1 MRKENPKHREFAN
14 KFVETGNA
22 TKSVK
27 ETFRDKPM
35 SEGYSRVKGHDLLT
49 KPNIIR
55 MIDDAMEGA
64 QNSIIELS
72 QKAKN
77 ENVKLNASKD
87 ILDRGGLKPVDKSE
101 VKIEGLTALLDT
113 LDGESKTSGEDS

>member
-1 MRKENPKHREFAN
+1 MARKPTLKQKGFVADYIKTKNRTKAALNNYDTDDYMTAAAIGSENLK
-14 KFVETGNA
+14 
-22 TKSVK
+22 
-27 ETFRDKPM
+27 KPQIL
-35 SEGYSRVKGHDLLT
+35 K
-49 KPNIIR
+49 